1 MLIIIRI
8 IMRKTLRKIKI
19 KTSKT
24 LLLHNRNEWFKL
36 HNDPTLNSPQY
47 NLSINIKEEENY
59 IFE

>member
-36 HNDPTLNSPQY
+36 HNDPILNSPQY